1 MNLEEI
7 KINTIEIL
15 RYLGYGGQIL
25 DEQIKDDIKT
35 IKQLVKNYIHLR
47 YVIKRYKIVRVE
59 EGILFPNDAFGQHF
73 AVEELFNDKADQC
86 KLWAEALKYYANI
99 LAPFS
104 PLVKKKIEEIFSSE

>member
-7 KINTIEIL
+7 KINIIEIL

-47 YVIKRYKIVRVE
+47 YVIKR
-59 EGILFPNDAFGQHF
+59 
-73 AVEELFNDKADQC
+73 
-86 KLWAEALKYYANI
+86 
-99 LAPFS
+99 
-104 PLVKKKIEEIFSSE
+104 